1 MKGTFNEK
9 GRQNIKL
16 PFDIYTEILKHI
28 ESVKDLHKM
37 CIVNPNVKKYCDRHK
52 KSIYSYLMKN
62 SNFRDNFY
70 NLFDSFIKND
80 NTTPKEELD
89 KMNWYKIKKLLRFY
103 PVGEMSENSLIN
115 DLQVDFLNVFYNIT
129 HDEILNN
136 QDILRD
142 IFIILF
148 YPSGKGTLSSNDV
161 FVKGTFDDALI
172 LYRIDKFIG
181 KFVDEKYRN
190 KIIYIYIYHLN
201 NIKSKDKE
209 LFYEILDNLLKSMMS
224 EIVDEYNVRFMSEN
238 LNILI
243 KEFTLSKSY
252 INDIYNSV
260 IT

>member
-1 MKGTFNEK
+1 MKGTFNEEGK
-9 GRQNIKL
+9 QIEL

-28 ESVKDLHKM
+28 ESVKDLHKI

-52 KSIYSYLMKN
+52 KSIFSYLLKN

-70 NLFDSFIKND
+70 NLFDLFIKND

-115 DLQVDFLNVFYNIT
+115 NLQVDFLNVFYNIT

-136 QDILRD
+136 QEILRD

-148 YPSGKGTLSSNDV
+148 YPSGADV
-161 FVKGTFDDALI
+161 FSDDALI

-181 KFVDEKYRN
+181 KFVDEKYKH

-201 NIKSKDKE
+201 NIKSTFNEDVVRRQGKDKE

-224 EIVDEYNVRFMSEN
+224 EIIDEYNVQFMSEN